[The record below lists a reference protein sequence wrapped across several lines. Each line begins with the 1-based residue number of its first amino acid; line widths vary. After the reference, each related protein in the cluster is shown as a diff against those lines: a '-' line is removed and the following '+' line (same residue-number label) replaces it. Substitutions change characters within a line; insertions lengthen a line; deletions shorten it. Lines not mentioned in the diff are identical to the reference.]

1 MRRSKTLNRTSIQ
14 EINVKLT
21 QKDLEFIQRLKGLFE
36 ENNLSIELKQT
47 DPKTIVLRKN
57 YGMKIERAFG
67 TTRQGIRWRFQ
78 RLLNDIYVSAYETIY
93 WIESTFG
100 PSLRSQALEIAK
112 ERVTLRKR
120 VNQANRS
127 YRPK

>member
-1 MRRSKTLNRTSIQ
+1 MKRSKTLNRTSIQ

-36 ENNLSIELKQT
+36 ENDLSIELKQT
-47 DPKTIVLRKN
+47 DPKTLVLRKN
-57 YGMKIERAFG
+57 YGTKIERAFG
-67 TTRQGIRWRFQ
+67 MTRQGIRWRFQ
-78 RLLNDIYVSAYETIY
+78 RLFNDIYVNAYTTIY
-93 WIESTFG
+93 WLESNFG
-100 PSLRSQALEIAK
+100 SYLRSQALEIAK

-120 VNQANRS
+120 VNHANQS